1 MCSFEDTKKQ
11 GNTSGDTKR
20 SVLHEPRHRN
30 HLLCHTPPIFEE
42 PVRVFICGTVSR
54 HRFFPNPAPKHQFT
68 VCGVGCGTETPPHQG
83 SQLFRGHY
91 PNRITEPCVPSTVI
105 MVGNPPFGYR
115 SQTAIDFI
123 THAVT
128 AGVAMVAM
136 ILPVSFTKYG
146 VQHHL
151 PPSLKLISST
161 PVTGFHTYT
170 KSGGMKPYNGVR
182 CVYQIWV
189 NTNTPHHVL
198 TPHAVTLPDQRIREQ
213 PATAHPDFT
222 LWLYNCTQAAEK
234 YFTYPWEFAVL
245 RQGWEPMYP
254 LFLPQ
259 EQLSRRKQWM
269 LIKPHT
275 PQARETLLGLDYN
288 TLSENN
294 TAVRGFGKADLIT
307 AYTQTI
313 HNTNMTPQHPRYES
327 CSTNP

>member
-1 MCSFEDTKKQ
+1 MGAPIDQFYTNQDTATSCLATLLPYLRDPCECVFVEPSAGTGSFLTPLIDT
-11 GNTSGDTKR
+11 NLSFVAWD
-20 SVLHEPRHRN
+20 VE
-30 HLLCHTPPIFEE
+30 
-42 PVRVFICGTVSR
+42 
-54 HRFFPNPAPKHQFT
+54 PKHPLIREADYFADTTQ
-68 VCGVGCGTETPPHQG
+68 TELRNYAYHQ
-83 SQLFRGHY
+83 
-91 PNRITEPCVPSTVI
+91 PVV

-115 SQTAIDFI
+115 SQTALDFI
-123 THAVT
+123 TYAAA
-128 AGVAMVAM
+128 AGVTMVAM

-151 PPSLKLISST
+151 PPGLKLISST
-161 PVTGFHTYT
+161 PVTGFHTLT
-170 KSGGMKPYNGVR
+170 TSGGMKPYNGVR

-198 TPHAVTLPDQRIREQ
+198 TPHATTLPDLRVREK
-213 PATAHPDFT
+213 PATTHPDFT
-222 LWLYNCTQAAEK
+222 LWLYNCTPAAEK

-288 TLSENN
+288 KLSENN

-307 AYTQTI
+307 AYQQI
-313 HNTNMTPQHPRYES
+313 IRNTAAP
-327 CSTNP
+327 